1 MPLNPPS
8 NSRLPRLVVWSG
20 YGTPYSGFYN
30 MTGSTPH
37 LTSVENK
44 KQNKPRNR
52 REEYLPDKAK
62 NNL

>member
-1 MPLNPPS
+1 MIS
-8 NSRLPRLVVWSG
+8 TKAS
-20 YGTPYSGFYN
+20 YSGFYN
-30 MTGSTPH
+30 MTGRTPY